1 MLIEG
6 KQKLDFGDKRI
17 EFGVYA
23 MVYMGTKGNMKK
35 RSVPAIALKAS
46 NEEGGYFFMSLY
58 TGKRLHSYIW
68 EETPIDQDTIDRADQ
83 LAREEK
89 NQS

>member
-1 MLIEG
+1 M
-6 KQKLDFGDKRI
+6 
-17 EFGVYA
+17 EFGAYA

-35 RSVPAIALKAS
+35 RSVPAISLKAS

-68 EETPIDQDTIDRADQ
+68 EEMPIDQETIDRVDQ
-83 LAREEK
+83 LAR
-89 NQS
+89 